1 MRYHDDGVAVFLVY
15 RLDQLQDFLGGLII
29 QCSCRLIAEKNVRIL
44 YNGTADSSPLLLTA
58 GKLVW
63 KLSLVLIDSQRME
76 QFIYI
81 QRLITEIG
89 SHLYIL
95 PHCKIWDQI
104 IHLKNISQM
113 LTSVQRQ
120 FLLRHICQ
128 TFPVYDQ
135 ISLIRTVNPTDNIQ
149 KRGLTGTGR
158 SQKHTK
164 LPSLNVKIQ
173 PLQHIHP
180 AVPCTK
186 RLLNTLYLQKHFFI
200 PPSYPL
206 SVEQISFI

>member
-1 MRYHDDGVAVFLVY
+1 M
-15 RLDQLQDFLGGLII
+15 
-29 QCSCRLIAEKNVRIL
+29 
-44 YNGTADSSPLLLTA
+44 LLTA
-58 GKLVW
+58 GKLIG

-95 PHCKIWDQI
+95 PHCKIGDQI

-113 LTSVQRQ
+113 LTPVQRQ
-120 FLLRHICQ
+120 ILLRHICQ
-128 TFPVYDQ
+128 TLPVYDQ
-135 ISLIRTVNPTDNIQ
+135 ISLVCTVNPTDNIQ
-149 KRGLTGTGR
+149 KRRLTGTR
-158 SQKHTK
+158 RPQKHTK
-164 LPSLNVKIQ
+164 LSSLNVKIQ
-173 PLQHIHP
+173 PFQHIHP

-186 RLLNTLYLQKHFFI
+186 RLLNSLYLQKHFFI

-206 SVEQISFI
+206 PVEQISLIL